1 MGGAESGQ
9 ARPARHGGDAMT
21 RDEITKEQAWHLLA
35 YVVDHAA
42 DHDDECPGD
51 STCECSFYAR
61 NAAVN
66 AVVKALI
73 ESPAQVA
80 APPAG
85 VLDGPRPTTALDREY
100 AKALDVIN
108 QQREELDRLR
118 AAPPADLV
126 ATCEWSEDANGE
138 WHTGCGTLFV
148 FDTDGPTEHKFGW
161 CYHCGKPLAPVPFL
175 LPEAP
180 K

>member
-1 MGGAESGQ
+1 
-9 ARPARHGGDAMT
+9 MT
-21 RDEITKEQAWHLLA
+21 RNEMIGKLQRVSDRLEYLP
-35 YVVDHAA
+35 AA
-42 DHDDECPGD
+42 DLRGELGDVLAALATPAPVAPDADGLCIYRRCNGVDGVTPHDPWCP
-51 STCECSFYAR
+51 T
-61 NAAVN
+61 
-66 AVVKALI
+66 L
-73 ESPAQVA
+73 A
-80 APPAG
+80 AP
-85 VLDGPRPTTALDREY
+85 V
-100 AKALDVIN
+100 
-108 QQREELDRLR
+108 

-175 LPEAP
+175 LPEVP